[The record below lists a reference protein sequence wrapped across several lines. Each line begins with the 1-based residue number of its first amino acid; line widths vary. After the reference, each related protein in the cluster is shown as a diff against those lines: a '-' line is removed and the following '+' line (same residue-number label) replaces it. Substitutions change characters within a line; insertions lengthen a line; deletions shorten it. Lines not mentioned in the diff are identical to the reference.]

1 MIVGIALVGVVAA
14 AIATGSTPKVP
25 GREAGV
31 DHIHLGYRGHHS
43 QHLHGDLPHVVAG
56 LAHRF
61 RLLTPARRHHD
72 DPAVRTVFVAG
83 NAAISMVL
91 ISAIALVTRE
101 PFVFPSLGPTAFL
114 LFYAARNPVASP
126 RNTIIGHLV
135 GVVAGYLAL
144 LVTGLQNAP
153 ARLDDVT
160 WPRAG
165 AAAISLSLTAAAMVL
180 LRAPHPPAGATT
192 LIVSLGVLHT
202 LPQLGIVM
210 AGVIVLVLQGSL
222 VNRLAGVDY
231 PRWHPKTTG
240 DNSTVL

>member
-1 MIVGIALVGVVAA
+1 
-14 AIATGSTPKVP
+14 
-25 GREAGV
+25 V
-31 DHIHLGYRGHHS
+31 DHIHLGYHGHHA
-43 QHLHGDLPHVVAG
+43 QHGDLPHVIAG
-56 LAHRF
+56 LEQRM
-61 RLLTPARRHHD
+61 RLPEAVRRHHD
-72 DPAVRTVFVAG
+72 NPMVLTAFVG
-83 NAAISMVL
+83 LNAAISMVL
-91 ISAIALVTRE
+91 ISAIALATRE

-135 GVVAGYLAL
+135 GIVAGYVAL
-144 LVTGLQNAP
+144 LAMGLQNTP

-192 LIVSLGVLHT
+192 LIISLGMLHT

-210 AGVIVLVLQGSL
+210 AGVILLVLQGYL

-231 PRWHPKTTG
+231 PRWRPPRTTPP
-240 DNSTVL
+240 